1 MAQEKVLI
9 QSQPINNYTTVE
21 IPVTANGL
29 TRIAIPDQLMLKSYP
44 GHTVVIKA
52 IELISVKVLT
62 RALLNAM
69 ANAPLA
75 EVIKAALVLYCEG
88 WEKVQYLPL
97 ARLNPVHDA
106 DSTAA
111 TTFPFIEQAQ
121 TFENLKALDWTKSY
135 VQFGNGAVSAN
146 SSYAF
151 MLGIQYIILNDSGSE
166 IKP

>member
-1 MAQEKVLI
+1 VAQERVLI
-9 QSQPINNYTTVE
+9 QAQPINNYTTVE
-21 IPVTANGL
+21 VPVTANGL
-29 TRIAIPDQLMLKSYP
+29 SRIAIPDQLMLKSYP
-44 GHTVVIKA
+44 GHQVVIKA

-62 RALLNAM
+62 RAMLNAM

-75 EVIKAALVLYCEG
+75 EVVKAALVLYCEG

-97 ARLNPVHDA
+97 ARLNPVHDSDA
-106 DSTAA
+106 TAA

-121 TFENLKALDWTKSY
+121 TFENLKSVDWTKSY
-135 VQFGNGAVSAN
+135 VQYGNGAVSAN

-151 MLGIQYIILNDSGSE
+151 VLGIQYMILNEQGSE

>member
-1 MAQEKVLI
+1 MAQERVLI
-9 QSQPINNYTTVE
+9 QSQPVNNYTTVE

-62 RALLNAM
+62 RAILNAM

-75 EVIKAALVLYCEG
+75 EVVKAALVFYCEG
-88 WEKVQYLPL
+88 WEKIQYIPL
-97 ARLNPVHDA
+97 ARLQPVHDS

-121 TFENLKALDWTKSY
+121 TFENLRNLDWTKSY
-135 VQFGNGAVSAN
+135 VQYGNGSVSAN
-146 SSYAF
+146 SPYAF
-151 MLGIQYIILNDSGSE
+151 ILGVQYTTLNDQGAE

>member
-1 MAQEKVLI
+1 VAQEKVLI

-62 RALLNAM
+62 RAMLNAM
-69 ANAPLA
+69 ANAPLT
-75 EVIKAALVLYCEG
+75 EVVKAALVLYCEG
-88 WEKVQYLPL
+88 WEKVQYLPF